1 MGPGSSLEAHRYRP
15 GHRVFVRRQVEIAI
29 GARNSERPGA
39 VLEIEPR
46 VAGIDVLNMSVT
58 VTTQVGE
65 VAGQVQSETR
75 KYRTHGKEPD
85 ECAARLSGAQPWRVL
100 AACTSRSTSVRV
112 AGTSNPALARKARAS
127 AARPATGTAH
137 ARTGTSSMIGFLAAT
152 S

>member
-1 MGPGSSLEAHRYRP
+1 MRTKSNKGKVKLKVAP
-15 GHRVFVRRQVEIAI
+15 
-29 GARNSERPGA
+29 ARANPKHPGA

-46 VAGIDVLNMSVT
+46 VAGIAVLNMSVT

-75 KYRTHGKEPD
+75 KYRTYGKEPD
-85 ECAARLSGAQPWRVL
+85 ERAARLSGAQPWRVL
-100 AACTSRSTSVRV
+100 AVCTSRSTSVRV

>member
-1 MGPGSSLEAHRYRP
+1 M
-15 GHRVFVRRQVEIAI
+15 
-29 GARNSERPGA
+29 
-39 VLEIEPR
+39 LEIEPR

-100 AACTSRSTSVRV
+100 AALHQPFHQRPRRGHVEPGLSQKGSRQ
-112 AGTSNPALARKARAS
+112 P
-127 AARPATGTAH
+127 RPDPP
-137 ARTGTSSMIGFLAAT
+137 REQLVLEREPVP
-152 S
+152 